1 LNEVAELNIYC
12 IPVTPD
18 VSHLEI
24 SPLKEDLEA
33 NAESIFVTKLVSQ
46 FGMVPIFLADPNFVH
61 KPSTG
66 ASAKHSDIASYIE

>member
-1 LNEVAELNIYC
+1 MLC
-12 IPVTPD
+12 ILVTSD
-18 VSHLEI
+18 VSHLEM

-46 FGMVPIFLADPNFVH
+46 FGMVPIVLADPNFVH

-66 ASAKHSDIASYIE
+66 ASAKQRDIALFIE